1 MAVLKTSNYYLNVS
15 SIYCTGSY
23 THKTL
28 KMIYCNDHL
37 LKKCLFSGISDWLKM
52 YIMSSLTNNKVGEE
66 GYTSLKSNISNI

>member
-1 MAVLKTSNYYLNVS
+1 MAVLKTSNYYLKVS

-37 LKKCLFSGISDWLKM
+37 LKKMLIFK
-52 YIMSSLTNNKVGEE
+52 YIRLA
-66 GYTSLKSNISNI
+66 